1 MQTISRSIYDQEH
14 EDFRGTV
21 RAFIQ
26 SEVAPHVEEW
36 EVAGI
41 IDRSMWLAAGKAG
54 LLGLNAPEALGGGGI
69 DDLRFHM
76 IVQEE
81 MARCGHAS
89 VAVSFAMQNEVVL
102 PYLLELADEEQKR
115 RWIPGVCAGEIVL
128 AVAITEPG
136 TGSDM
141 AGIRTS
147 YRRTA
152 EGLVLNGSKT
162 FISNG
167 INADVVVVAARDAAS
182 DDPRAFTLLVVER
195 GMDGFERGRNLDKV
209 GLHAQDTAELN
220 FTDVVVPASNILGE
234 EGQGFTYLKRFL
246 VAERI
251 ATAAGAVNHAEQYL
265 AWTVDYCRDREVFGA
280 PLAALQ
286 NTRFVLSELAT
297 EIQIARVFVDRCV
310 EQLMEGSLDESIAAM
325 AKWWCTELRVK
336 VVDRCVQLHG
346 GYGYMLEYPIGRA
359 FIDSRVETIYA
370 GTTEI
375 MKEVVARSLIGRL

>member
-1 MQTISRSIYDQEH
+1 MPMLSRQVFDQEH
-14 EDFRGTV
+14 EEFRSTV

-26 SEVAPHVEEW
+26 HEVGPHLEEW
-36 EVAGI
+36 EAAGI
-41 IDRSMWLAAGKAG
+41 IERSMWLAAGKAG
-54 LLGLNAPEALGGGGI
+54 LLGLSAPEELGGGGT
-69 DDLRFHM
+69 DDIRFHM
-76 IVQEE
+76 IIQEE

-102 PYLLELADEEQKR
+102 PYILQLGNDEQKG
-115 RWIPGVCAGEIVL
+115 RWVPGICAGEIVL

-141 AGIRTS
+141 AGIRTT
-147 YRRTA
+147 YRRTDR
-152 EGLVLNGSKT
+152 GLVLNGSKT

-167 INADVVVVAARDAAS
+167 INADLVVVAARDADS
-182 DDPRAFTLLVVER
+182 DDPRAFTLLAVER

-220 FTDVVVPASNILGE
+220 FTDVVVPPANVLGE
-234 EGQGFTYLKRFL
+234 EGQGFGYLKRFL
-246 VAERI
+246 VNERV

-265 AWTVDYCRDREVFGA
+265 SWTVDYCRDRKAFGA

-310 EQLMEGSLDESIAAM
+310 ELLMAGSLDESTAAM

-346 GYGYMLEYPIGRA
+346 GYGYMLEYAIGRA

-375 MKEVVARSLIGRL
+375 MKEVVARSVIGPL

>member
-1 MQTISRSIYDQEH
+1 MPMLSRSIYEREH

-21 RAFIQ
+21 RNFIQ
-26 SEVAPHVEEW
+26 TEVAPHVEEW
-36 EVAGI
+36 EASGI
-41 IDRSMWLAAGKAG
+41 IERSMWLAAGKAG
-54 LLGLNAPEALGGGGI
+54 LLGLSAPAELGGGGT
-69 DDLRFHM
+69 DDPRFHM

-102 PYLLELADEEQKR
+102 PYILELGNDEQKG
-115 RWIPGVCAGEIVL
+115 RWIPGICAGEIVL

-147 YRRTA
+147 YRRTDQ
-152 EGLVLNGSKT
+152 GLVLTGSKT

-167 INADVVVVAARDAAS
+167 INADVVVVAARDADS
-182 DDPRAFTLLVVER
+182 VDPRAFTLLAVER
-195 GMDGFERGRNLDKV
+195 DMAGFERGRNLDKV
-209 GLHAQDTAELN
+209 GLHAQDTAELH
-220 FTDVVVPASNILGE
+220 FSDVVVPPSNVLGE
-234 EGQGFTYLKRFL
+234 EGKGFSYLKRFL
-246 VAERI
+246 VTERI

-265 AWTVDYCRDREVFGA
+265 SWTVDYCRDRKAFGA

-310 EQLMEGSLDESIAAM
+310 ELLMEGSLDESAAAM

-336 VVDRCVQLHG
+336 VVDKCVQLHG

-375 MKEVVARSLIGRL
+375 MKEVVARSVIGRL

>member
-1 MQTISRSIYDQEH
+1 MLPRPLYDQEH
-14 EDFRGTV
+14 EDFRATV
-21 RAFIQ
+21 RAFVEH
-26 SEVAPHVEEW
+26 EVAPYAEKW
-36 EVAGI
+36 ETAEI

-54 LLGLNAPEALGGGGI
+54 LLGLTAPEALGGGGT
-69 DDLRFHM
+69 DDIRFHM
-76 IVQEE
+76 IIQEE
-81 MARCGHAS
+81 LARCGHAS

-102 PYLLELADEEQKR
+102 PYILELGDDDQKR
-115 RWIPGVCAGEIVL
+115 RWLPGICAGEIVL

-147 YRRTA
+147 YRRT
-152 EGLVLNGSKT
+152 EQGLVLNGSKT

-167 INADVVVVAARDAAS
+167 INADLVLVAARDADS
-182 DDPRAFTLLVVER
+182 DNPRAFTLLAVER
-195 GMDGFERGRNLDKV
+195 GMAGFERGRNLDKV

-220 FTDVVVPASNILGE
+220 FTDVLVPPANIIGE
-234 EGQGFTYLKRFL
+234 AGQGFRYLKRFL
-246 VAERI
+246 VNERV

-265 AWTVDYCRDREVFGA
+265 AWTVEYCRDRKAFGA
-280 PLAALQ
+280 PIAALQ

-310 EQLMEGSLDESIAAM
+310 QLMMAGDLDESAAAM

-359 FIDSRVETIYA
+359 YVDSRVETIYA

-375 MKEVVARSLIGRL
+375 MKEVVARSVIGRL

>member
-1 MQTISRSIYDQEH
+1 MPTLPRSIYEREH

-21 RAFIQ
+21 RAFIKD
-26 SEVAPHVEEW
+26 EIAPHAEAW

-41 IDRSMWLAAGKAG
+41 IDRSMWLAAGRAG
-54 LLGLNAPEALGGGGI
+54 LLGINAPEELGGGGI
-69 DDLRFHM
+69 DDIRFHM

-81 MARCGHAS
+81 LAACGHAS
-89 VAVSFAMQNEVVL
+89 VAVSLAMQNEVVL
-102 PYLLELADEEQKR
+102 PYLLELASPEQQKR
-115 RWIPGVCAGEIVL
+115 WLPGVCAGEMVL

-141 AGIRTS
+141 AAIRTS
-147 YRRTA
+147 YKRTDD
-152 EGLVLNGSKT
+152 GLVLNGSKT

-167 INADVVVVAARDAAS
+167 IHADVVIVAARDAES
-182 DDPRAFTLLVVER
+182 DDPRAFTLVVVER
-195 GMDGFERGRNLDKV
+195 GMEGFERGRNLDKV

-220 FTDVVVPASNILGE
+220 FTDVHVPAANVLGE
-234 EGQGFTYLKRFL
+234 HHQGLNYIKRFL
-246 VAERI
+246 VKERV

-265 AWTVDYCRDREVFGA
+265 AWTVEYTRDRTVFGA
-280 PLAALQ
+280 PVASLQ

-310 EQLMEGSLDESIAAM
+310 ELLLEGALDESGAAM
-325 AKWWCTELRVK
+325 AKWWCTELRVR

-370 GTTEI
+370 GTTEV
-375 MKEVVARSLIGRL
+375 MKEVVARSVIGRL

>member
-1 MQTISRSIYDQEH
+1 MSTLPRSIYDQEH
-14 EDFRGTV
+14 DDFRGTV
-21 RAFIQ
+21 RAFIKN
-26 SEVAPHVEEW
+26 EVSPHAAQWEE
-36 EVAGI
+36 EGI

-54 LLGLNAPEALGGGGI
+54 LLGLNAPDELGGGGI
-69 DDLRFHM
+69 DDIRFPM

-81 MARCGHAS
+81 LAACGHAS

-102 PYLLELADEEQKR
+102 PYLLELGTPEQKA
-115 RWIPGVCAGEIVL
+115 RWVPGVCSGEVVL

-141 AGIRTS
+141 AAIKTS
-147 YRRTA
+147 YKRVDDH
-152 EGLVLNGSKT
+152 LMLNGSKT

-167 INADVVVVAARDAAS
+167 IHADVVIVAARDADS
-182 DDPRAFTLLVVER
+182 DDPRAFTLLAVER
-195 GMDGFERGRNLDKV
+195 GMGGFERGRNLDKV

-220 FTDVVVPASNILGE
+220 FTDVAVPESNVLGE
-234 EGQGFTYLKRFL
+234 HHMGFNYLRRFL
-246 VAERI
+246 VKERV

-265 AWTVDYCRDREVFGA
+265 AWTVEYTRNRTVFGS
-280 PLAALQ
+280 PVAALQ

-310 EQLMEGSLDESIAAM
+310 ELLLEGTLDESTAAM

-336 VVDRCVQLHG
+336 VADRCVQLHG
-346 GYGYMLEYPIGRA
+346 GYGYMLEYPIARG

-370 GTTEI
+370 GTTEV
-375 MKEVVARSLIGRL
+375 MKEVVARSVIGRL

>member
-1 MQTISRSIYDQEH
+1 MRTRRLAG
-14 EDFRGTV
+14 FRGC
-21 RAFIQ
+21 
-26 SEVAPHVEEW
+26 
-36 EVAGI
+36 
-41 IDRSMWLAAGKAG
+41 
-54 LLGLNAPEALGGGGI
+54 APEKSSSP
-69 DDLRFHM
+69 LRSPSPAPGPTWPRSAPPTD
-76 IVQEE
+76 
-81 MARCGHAS
+81 ARAPAS
-89 VAVSFAMQNEVVL
+89 CSAA
-102 PYLLELADEEQKR
+102 
-115 RWIPGVCAGEIVL
+115 
-128 AVAITEPG
+128 
-136 TGSDM
+136 
-141 AGIRTS
+141 
-147 YRRTA
+147 
-152 EGLVLNGSKT
+152 SKT

-167 INADVVVVAARDAAS
+167 INADLVIVAARDADS
-182 DDPRAFTLLVVER
+182 SDPRAFSLLAVER

-220 FTDVVVPASNILGE
+220 FADVVVPTSNVLGD

-265 AWTVDYCRDREVFGA
+265 SWTVDYCRDRKVFGE

-310 EQLMEGSLDESIAAM
+310 ELSMEGRLDESTAAM

-359 FIDSRVETIYA
+359 LIDSRVETIYA

-375 MKEVVARSLIGRL
+375 MKEVVARSVIAGGR